1 MALKLKVSNIACKG
15 CAEIITEF
23 IHVME
28 PETKVDVNIN
38 AKTVTV
44 ESEASEESIKQVIVT
59 AGYAVEG
66 YRSDSSFSQ
75 KKFRL

>member
-1 MALKLKVSNIACKG
+1 MALKLKVSDITFEE
-15 CAEIITEF
+15 CAEIITES
-23 IHVME
+23 IYVME
-28 PETKVDVNIN
+28 PEIKVNVEIN

-44 ESEASEESIKQVIVT
+44 ESETSEESIKQVIVA
-59 AGYAVEG
+59 AGYAGEG